1 MVLAISN
8 AAGTFPLVII
18 ICVVSAIA
26 ISPPNRRDP
35 ILTERGTGRNCNK
48 RVYFGQLPKN
58 LFIFMVTLRHIKPI
72 HNFGVIIWR

>member
-1 MVLAISN
+1 MMLAISN
-8 AAGTFPLVII
+8 AAGTFPLVIN

-48 RVYFGQLPKN
+48 RIYFGQLPKN
-58 LFIFMVTLRHIKPI
+58 LFIFMVTLRTIS
-72 HNFGVIIWR
+72 NQFIILGS